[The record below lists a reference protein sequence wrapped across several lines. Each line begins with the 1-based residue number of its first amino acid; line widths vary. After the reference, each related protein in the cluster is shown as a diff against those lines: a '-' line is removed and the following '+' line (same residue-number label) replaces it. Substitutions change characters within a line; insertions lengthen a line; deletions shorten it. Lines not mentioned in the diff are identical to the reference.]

1 MTLPSSANP
10 PGLADKDAVI
20 VSLLARI
27 DALVAE
33 TRELS
38 ARVGVL
44 EAENIALGNANAAL
58 RARVAELEAKLGLPP
73 KTPDNS
79 SLPPSQG
86 HKAMGEAGAK
96 PKAKAHAGAH
106 RPLHPN
112 PTRKRDVLAEHC
124 SHCRADVSGVVQTP
138 VHAYDRIELPEI
150 KPDVT
155 RVTLHGGV
163 CPSCAKRFTAEPPAG
178 LEPGS
183 PFGPNLRAFALYL
196 RFTQAISF
204 ERLARLMSDL
214 IGLEISE
221 GALVNMLNDSKQAF
235 ARAASLIRARLLA
248 GTILQSDETSVR
260 VGKRTWWSWVFH
272 HADNACFVIHPN
284 RSRAVVEQF
293 LGERRPDFW
302 VSDRLAAQMN
312 WAKKDH
318 QVCLAHL
325 IRDAQYAI
333 DAGDT
338 AFAPDLRK
346 LLSRACKIAGRRNQL
361 ADATLRA
368 YAYRLDAELDVL
380 LRITP
385 AHGAGNK
392 LQGVIKGCR
401 RHMFVFLANRAI
413 PPTNNG
419 SEQALRPCVIF
430 RKVTNCFRSEW
441 AAHLY
446 ADIRSVIETARRKAI
461 GALQAIRLTLN
472 GLPLPA
478 GPALRPSG

>member
-1 MTLPSSANP
+1 
-10 PGLADKDAVI
+10 
-20 VSLLARI
+20 
-27 DALVAE
+27 
-33 TRELS
+33 
-38 ARVGVL
+38 
-44 EAENIALGNANAAL
+44 
-58 RARVAELEAKLGLPP
+58 
-73 KTPDNS
+73 
-79 SLPPSQG
+79 
-86 HKAMGEAGAK
+86 
-96 PKAKAHAGAH
+96 
-106 RPLHPN
+106 
-112 PTRKRDVLAEHC
+112 
-124 SHCRADVSGVVQTP
+124 VQTP
-138 VHAYDRIELPEI
+138 VHSYDRIEIPEI
-150 KPDVT
+150 KPEVT
-155 RVTLHGGV
+155 RVALLGGM
-163 CPSCAKRFTAEPPAG
+163 CPCCARPFKAAPPAG

-183 PFGPNLRAFALYL
+183 PFGPNLRAFAIYL

-204 ERLARLMSDL
+204 ERLARLFSDL
-214 IGLEISE
+214 IGLAISE
-221 GALVNMLNDSKQAF
+221 GALVNMLDDSKPAF
-235 ARAASLIRARLLA
+235 ARAASRIRARLLA

-260 VGKRTWWSWVFH
+260 VGKRTWWTWVFH
-272 HADNACFVIHPN
+272 HAEDACFVIHPN
-284 RSRAVVEQF
+284 RSRAVVEAF
-293 LGERRPDFW
+293 LGEHRPDFW

-312 WAKKDH
+312 WATKDH

-338 AFAPDLRK
+338 AFAPGLRK
-346 LLSRACKIAGRRNQL
+346 LLGRACKIAGRRDRL

-368 YAYRLDAELDVL
+368 YAYKLDTELDAL

-392 LQGVIKGCR
+392 LHGVIKGCR
-401 RHMFVFLANRAI
+401 RHMFVFLANRAV

-461 GALQAIRLTLN
+461 GALEAIRLTLN

>member
-1 MTLPSSANP
+1 MNSPSDFSLLSAKE
-10 PGLADKDAVI
+10 KDALI
-20 VSLLARI
+20 AQLLARLG
-27 DALVAE
+27 ALE
-33 TRELS
+33 RENATLK
-38 ARVGVL
+38 
-44 EAENIALGNANAAL
+44 AENATL
-58 RARVAELEAKLGLPP
+58 REKLNLPP

-79 SLPPSQG
+79 STPPAAG
-86 HKAMGEAGAK
+86 HKSNGETTRK
-96 PKAKAHAGAH
+96 PKGKPHAGAH

-112 PTRKRDVLAEHC
+112 PTRRRDVPASHC
-124 SHCRADVSGVVQTP
+124 QHCRADVSSVAQTP
-138 VHAYDRIELPEI
+138 VHAYDRIEIPEI

-155 RVTLHGGV
+155 RVTLLGGM
-163 CPSCAKRFTAEPPAG
+163 CPCCARPFKAAPPAG

-183 PFGPNLRAFALYL
+183 PFGPNLRAFAIYL

-204 ERLARLMSDL
+204 ERLSRLFSDL
-214 IGLEISE
+214 LGLEISE
-221 GALVNMLNDSKQAF
+221 GALVNMLDDSKLAF
-235 ARAASLIRARLLA
+235 ARAAGLIRARLLA

-260 VGKRTWWSWVFH
+260 VGNQTWWTWVFH
-272 HADNACFVIHPN
+272 HAEDACFVIHPN

-293 LGERRPDFW
+293 LGEHRPDFW

-338 AFAPDLRK
+338 AFAPGLRK
-346 LLSRACKIAGRRNQL
+346 LLRSACKIGGRRHQL

-368 YAYRLDAELDVL
+368 YGYKLEAELDVL
-380 LRITP
+380 LRIAP
-385 AHGAGNK
+385 AHGAGSK

-401 RHMFVFLANRAI
+401 RHLFVFLANRAI

-446 ADIRSVIETARRKAI
+446 ADVRSVIETARRKAI
-461 GALQAIRLTLN
+461 GALEAIRLTLN

-478 GPALRPSG
+478 GPALRTSA

>member
-1 MTLPSSANP
+1 MN
-10 PGLADKDAVI
+10 
-20 VSLLARI
+20 R
-27 DALVAE
+27 DALGK
-33 TRELS
+33 LS
-38 ARVGVL
+38 RNDL
-44 EAENIALGNANAAL
+44 IALIEALMAQVEALTVQNAAL
-58 RARVAELEAKLGLPP
+58 AKRVAELEAKLDLPS

-79 SLPPSQG
+79 STPPSQG
-86 HKAMGEAGAK
+86 RKANEAASAK
-96 PKAKAHAGAH
+96 PKSKPHAGAH

-112 PTRKRDVLAEHC
+112 PTRKMDIHARTC
-124 SHCRADVSGVVQTP
+124 PHCRADVSGVAQEA

-163 CPSCAKRFTAEPPAG
+163 CPCCTKRFTAAPPAG

-221 GALVNMLNDSKQAF
+221 GALVNMLAASQQAF
-235 ARAASLIRARLLA
+235 AHAAGLIRARLLA

-260 VGKRTWWSWVFH
+260 VGKKTWWTWVFH
-272 HADNACFVIHPN
+272 HADSACFVIHPN
-284 RSRAVVEQF
+284 RSRAVVEEF
-293 LGERRPDFW
+293 LGEHRPDFW
-302 VSDRLAAQMN
+302 VSDRLAAQMD
-312 WAKKDH
+312 WAKKEH

-338 AFAPDLRK
+338 AFAPGLRK
-346 LLSRACKIAGRRNQL
+346 LLSRACKIAGRRDRL

-368 YAYRLDAELDVL
+368 YAYKLDAELDAL

-385 AHGAGNK
+385 THGAGQK
-392 LQGVIKGCR
+392 LQHVIKRFR
-401 RHMFVFLANRAI
+401 RHMFVFLVNRAV
-413 PPTNNG
+413 PSTNNG

-446 ADIRSVIETARRKAI
+446 ADIRSVIETARRRAI
-461 GALQAIRLTLN
+461 GALDAIRLTLD
-472 GLPLPA
+472 GSALPA
-478 GPALRPSG
+478 GP

>member
-1 MTLPSSANP
+1 MNSPSEFSLLSAKE
-10 PGLADKDAVI
+10 KDALI
-20 VSLLARI
+20 AQLLARLG
-27 DALVAE
+27 ALERENATLKAE
-33 TRELS
+33 
-38 ARVGVL
+38 
-44 EAENIALGNANAAL
+44 NAAL
-58 RARVAELEAKLGLPP
+58 REKLDLPP

-79 SLPPSQG
+79 STPPAAG
-86 HKAMGEAGAK
+86 HKSNGETARK
-96 PKAKAHAGAH
+96 PKGQPHAGAH

-112 PTRKRDVLAEHC
+112 PTRCRDVPANQC
-124 SHCRADVSGVVQTP
+124 QHCRADVSGVVQTP
-138 VHAYDRIELPEI
+138 VHSYDRIEIPEI

-155 RVTLHGGV
+155 RVTLLGGL
-163 CPSCAKRFTAEPPAG
+163 CPCCAKPFKAAPPAG

-183 PFGPNLRAFALYL
+183 PFGPNLRAFAIYL

-204 ERLARLMSDL
+204 ERLSRLFSDL
-214 IGLEISE
+214 LGLDISE
-221 GALVNMLNDSKQAF
+221 GALVNMLDDSKLAF

-260 VGKRTWWSWVFH
+260 VGKRTWWTWVFH
-272 HADNACFVIHPN
+272 HAEDACFVIHPN

-293 LGERRPDFW
+293 LGEHRPDFW

-338 AFAPDLRK
+338 AFAPGLRK
-346 LLSRACKIAGRRNQL
+346 LLRRACKIGGRRHQL

-368 YAYRLDAELDVL
+368 YGYKLEAELDAL
-380 LRITP
+380 LRMAPT
-385 AHGAGNK
+385 HGAGHK

-401 RHMFVFLANRAI
+401 RHLFVFLANRAI

-461 GALQAIRLTLN
+461 GALEAIRLTLN
-472 GLPLPA
+472 ALPLPA
-478 GPALRPSG
+478 GPALRTSA